1 MEHCFRA
8 LFTTSLGIALVLFPL
23 YLLYRACEKRLAPK
37 YANDLFGAAYAA
49 LWVVWYAKCVW
60 PDELGLLPF
69 GPAYAPEAALREA
82 PAAGPGWLGV
92 AAWVWLAGIA
102 AYLLSHIVPY
112 VRFRLRVRRESRPAS
127 AETQRAFDRLL
138 GGVAVDTTENWQK
151 YVRVLPGL
159 PGPMSIVLWPKRL
172 LLDRE
177 DYDEETLDAIFRHE
191 LMHTS
196 NREVSLGRLSTLFS
210 LAVQW
215 LNPAA

>member
-82 PAAGPGWLGV
+82 PAAGPGWLEV

-102 AYLLSHIVPY
+102 AYLLSRIVPY
-112 VRFRLRVRRESRPAS
+112 ARFRLRVRRESRPAS

-138 GGVAVDTTENWQK
+138 GGDCLLGSA
-151 YVRVLPGL
+151 R
-159 PGPMSIVLWPKRL
+159 RL
-172 LLDRE
+172 GG
-177 DYDEETLDAIFRHE
+177 I
-191 LMHTS
+191 S
-196 NREVSLGRLSTLFS
+196 GWLGRGIRRRLFGRRDRLTLRRTR
-210 LAVQW
+210 
-215 LNPAA
+215 

>member
-37 YANDLFGAAYAA
+37 YANDLFGMAYVA

-82 PAAGPGWLGV
+82 PAAGPGWLEV
-92 AAWVWLAGIA
+92 AAWVWLAGVG
-102 AYLLSHIVPY
+102 AYLLSRIVPY
-112 VRFRLRVRRESRPAS
+112 VCFRLRVRRESRPAS

-159 PGPMSIVLWPKRL
+159 PGPPWAR
-172 LLDRE
+172 
-177 DYDEETLDAIFRHE
+177 
-191 LMHTS
+191 
-196 NREVSLGRLSTLFS
+196 GRRRGPVRPPCRRRGQRSGL
-210 LAVQW
+210 
-215 LNPAA
+215 PA